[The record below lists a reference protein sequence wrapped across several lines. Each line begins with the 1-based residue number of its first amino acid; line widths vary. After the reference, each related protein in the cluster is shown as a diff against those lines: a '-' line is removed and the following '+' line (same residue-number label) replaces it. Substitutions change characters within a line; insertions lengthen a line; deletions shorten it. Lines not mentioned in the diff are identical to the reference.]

1 MLSKQAI
8 LSGVIGAAIICV
20 LGIPVVSLAFE
31 SQAGPASETQAEA
44 VAANTHA
51 DSRGTGNSALPDLK
65 RGGKSDP
72 RENEADQKDDD
83 SKSDGKQWRKVAHAL
98 TAVKPT
104 MQDSP
109 SEAEKKAPIPSDA
122 MVGIKNLTRKH
133 QDIPTER
140 VIASIGEQAR
150 YIGLKDGIPASI
162 LIAKTVADKG
172 TYVSADTLYR
182 VYGEYVEKCSR
193 DLTRSYAKSNGSPL
207 AKNLSYDAALNR
219 LQEEGVLSEGEAASI
234 ASMIERYELDRYDEP
249 LPYTVVGTIMDAD
262 TGKVRSLDYSD
273 YVNLERIVTSYIGT
287 PYVWGGS
294 TELTGFDCSGL
305 VQWSCS
311 KALGIELPRTTYVQQ
326 YVGESVPLDLDELRM
341 GDLLFFYT
349 PGEGTHHVAMYL
361 ADGYYV
367 HAPCSG
373 DVVKIT
379 SMDEFA
385 PTFARRVIAFADIDR
400 D

>member
-1 MLSKQAI
+1 MCSSDLSNDA
-8 LSGVIGAAIICV
+8 LALATRMETRLPWRPTRG
-20 LGIPVVSLAFE
+20 SL
-31 SQAGPASETQAEA
+31 T
-44 VAANTHA
+44 
-51 DSRGTGNSALPDLK
+51 
-65 RGGKSDP
+65 
-72 RENEADQKDDD
+72 
-83 SKSDGKQWRKVAHAL
+83 
-98 TAVKPT
+98 
-104 MQDSP
+104 SP
-109 SEAEKKAPIPSDA
+109 SY
-122 MVGIKNLTRKH
+122 L
-133 QDIPTER
+133 
-140 VIASIGEQAR
+140 
-150 YIGLKDGIPASI
+150 
-162 LIAKTVADKG
+162 
-172 TYVSADTLYR
+172 
-182 VYGEYVEKCSR
+182 
-193 DLTRSYAKSNGSPL
+193 
-207 AKNLSYDAALNR
+207 
-219 LQEEGVLSEGEAASI
+219 
-234 ASMIERYELDRYDEP
+234 
-249 LPYTVVGTIMDAD
+249 
-262 TGKVRSLDYSD
+262 VRI

-305 VQWSCS
+305 VQWSCN

-349 PGEGTHHVAMYL
+349 PGEGTHQVAMYL